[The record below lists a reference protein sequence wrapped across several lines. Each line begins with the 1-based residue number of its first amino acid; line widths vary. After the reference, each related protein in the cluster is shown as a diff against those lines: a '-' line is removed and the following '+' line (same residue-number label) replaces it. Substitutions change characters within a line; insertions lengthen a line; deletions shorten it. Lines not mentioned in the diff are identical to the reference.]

1 MNLLPHVAALLLA
14 VSAPAADWPQWMGP
28 HRDGHA
34 GPGAFSAKTLSPAA
48 EPMWKHA
55 IGGGFSS
62 PVVVGDR
69 VVYCDIQND
78 QEVAHAVELATGKEL
93 WATKYSP
100 GFGDEWGP
108 GPRATPVVDGD
119 RVYVQ
124 SCVGEFRCLDLK
136 DGKVHWG
143 TSFEKDFG
151 VRFLGNKA
159 NEGTAARRGNNGT
172 SVVNGDTIYV
182 PVGSTAGASLVA
194 FEKLTGKVIWKAG
207 DDEAAY
213 AALQIADIAGT
224 PQVVYFTADALC
236 GYSCTDGKS
245 LWRAPLRTNAKRHA
259 ATPLLLGDR
268 IVVNS
273 HTFGTLAFE
282 IGKSGDTWTA
292 TKAASNPQMK
302 INLASLVAIGG
313 HLYGHGQSRNFVCLD
328 AGTLKQAWAQ
338 DGFGKELSS
347 TIALDDQR
355 LLVLT
360 DLGEMVL
367 VAADPKEYRELG
379 RLQVCGKTWSMPA
392 VAGDHVVVREGL
404 TDGWKLS
411 CWNFGK

>member
-1 MNLLPHVAALLLA
+1 MNFPPLLATLLLVA
-14 VSAPAADWPQWMGP
+14 TASAADWPQWMGP

-34 GPGAFSAKTLSPAA
+34 GAGTFSAKTLPAAA
-48 EPMWKHA
+48 EPTWKRA

-69 VVYCDIQND
+69 VIYCDIQND
-78 QEVAHAVELATGKEL
+78 QEVAHAVELATGNEL
-93 WATKYSP
+93 WATTYSP

-136 DGKVHWG
+136 DGKVRWG

-151 VRFLGNKA
+151 VRFVGNKA
-159 NEGTAARRGNNGT
+159 NEGTATRRGNNGT
-172 SVVNGDTIYV
+172 SVVDGDRIFV
-182 PVGSTAGASLVA
+182 PVGSTSGASLVA
-194 FEKLTGKVIWKAG
+194 FDTLTGKVLWKSG

-213 AALQIADIAGT
+213 AALQIADIADT
-224 PQVVYFTADALC
+224 RQVVYFTAEALC
-236 GYSCTDGKS
+236 GYACADGKP
-245 LWRAPLRTNAKRHA
+245 LWRVPLRTNAKRHA
-259 ATPLLLGDR
+259 ATPLILGDR

-273 HTFGTLAFE
+273 HTFGTQAFE

-292 TKAASNPQMK
+292 TKVASNPQMK
-302 INLASLVAIGG
+302 INLGSLVAVGG

-338 DGFGKELSS
+338 DGFGKEVSA

-360 DLGEMVL
+360 DLGEMIL

-379 RLQVCGKTWSMPA
+379 RLQVCGKTWSIPA

-411 CWNFGK
+411 CWNFGN